1 MKKTWIVIAI
11 VVIVAL
17 AALLIIT
24 QIKRGAGEIKIGF
37 VNSLTGQYAPYGE
50 NNWNG
55 VMIAVEEINI
65 AGGING
71 KRINLIVEDDG
82 STKEGAVF
90 AVKKLIEIDKVPVI
104 IGPGST
110 VGVAGTSAIAN
121 KAKVVLFSP
130 GAAGPGITTKGGY
143 VFRNRV
149 SGDLE
154 APKIAEYAITALK
167 LKKAA
172 ILYPNVDYGVGFK
185 NSFKTKFISS
195 GGEVITEETYA
206 DNDTDFRSQLNK
218 IKMKSPEL
226 VYVLGVPES
235 VGQMLRQAK
244 EIGLKTQ
251 FISNNVESSKLI
263 EIAKNS
269 AEGLI
274 FPTETYDPNSA
285 LERIKQFEKK
295 YFFKFNR
302 RSDLFAANGYDA
314 VYIVSQAIEKSGY
327 KGEDIKNVLYNL
339 KNFPGV
345 GGNISFDE
353 KGDVIKPISIKMVKG
368 GEFKIIEEAK

>member
-1 MKKTWIVIAI
+1 
-11 VVIVAL
+11 
-17 AALLIIT
+17 
-24 QIKRGAGEIKIGF
+24 
-37 VNSLTGQYAPYGE
+37 
-50 NNWNG
+50 
-55 VMIAVEEINI
+55 MIAVEEIN
-65 AGGING
+65 ATGGIKG
-71 KRINLIVEDDG
+71 ERINLIVEDDR
-82 STKEGAVF
+82 STKEGAVS

-110 VGVAGTSAIAN
+110 VGVAGASPIAN

-154 APKIAEYAITALK
+154 APVIAEYAINTLRFK
-167 LKKAA
+167 RVS

-185 NSFKTKFISS
+185 NVFKTKFISL
-195 GGEVITEETYA
+195 GGEVISEEIYA

-218 IKMKSPEL
+218 IKLKSPEL
-226 VYVLGVPES
+226 VYVLGVPEG
-235 VGQMLRQAK
+235 VGQILRQAK

-263 EIAKNS
+263 EIAKNA

-295 YFFKFNR
+295 YFSIFNR
-302 RSDLFAANGYDA
+302 HSDLFAANGYDA
-314 VYIVSQAIEKSGY
+314 VYIISQVIEKSGY
-327 KGEDIKNVLYNL
+327 KGEDIKNALYNL
-339 KNFPGV
+339 KNYSGV
-345 GGNISFDE
+345 GGDVSFDE
-353 KGDVIKPISIKMVKG
+353 KGDVIKPIAIKMVTG
-368 GEFKIIEEAK
+368 GEFKIKEEAK

>member
-1 MKKTWIVIAI
+1 MKKYLIGIG
-11 VVIVAL
+11 
-17 AALLIIT
+17 LIILFIILVFVT
-24 QIKRGAGEIKIGF
+24 QISKKPGEIRIGF

-55 VMIAVEEINI
+55 VMIAVKEINDS
-65 AGGING
+65 GGINRQ
-71 KRINLIVEDDG
+71 RIKLIIEDDR

-90 AVKKLIEIDKVPVI
+90 AVKKLIEIDKVQVI

-110 VGVAGTSAIAN
+110 VGVAGSSSIAN

-130 GAAGPGITTKGGY
+130 GAAGPGITMKGGY

-154 APKIAEYAITALK
+154 APKIAEYAVTSLK

-172 ILYPNVDYGVGFK
+172 IFYPNVDYGVGFK
-185 NSFKTKFISS
+185 NVFKNKFISL
-195 GGEVITEETYA
+195 GGEVIAEETYG

-218 IKMKSPEL
+218 IKAKSPEL

-235 VGQMLRQAK
+235 VGQILRQAK

-251 FISNNVESSKLI
+251 FFSNNVESSKLI

-269 AEGLI
+269 AEGLM
-274 FPTETYDPNSA
+274 FSTETYDPNSA
-285 LERIKQFEKK
+285 LDRIKQFETK
-295 YFFKFNR
+295 YFAKFNR
-302 RSDLFAANGYDA
+302 HSDLFAANGYDA
-314 VYIVSQAIEKSGY
+314 VYIIKQAIEMSDY
-327 KGEDIKNVLYNL
+327 NGENIKNALYQL
-339 KNFPGV
+339 KDFHGV
-345 GGNISFDE
+345 GGDIYFNE
-353 KGDVIKPISIKMVKG
+353 KGDVIKPISIKMVKS
-368 GEFKIIEEAK
+368 GEYKIIEEEK